1 MGDDDNEIVR
11 SYEFASGVDIPTMLE
26 AVGIESL
33 DVDEHRIVI
42 LYRSAIFICTVT
54 EGTVEAAHTVDIELW
69 EPPRNNIGREP
80 PELFEDFV
88 TELPQST
95 DSSLRN

>member
-1 MGDDDNEIVR
+1 MGDDDDEIVR

-33 DVDEHRIVI
+33 DVDDHRTVI

-54 EGTVEAAHTVDIELW
+54 EGTINAAQSVDIELW
-69 EPPRNNIGREP
+69 EPPRKNIGREP
-80 PELFEDFV
+80 PELFQDFV
-88 TELPQST
+88 TELLQST